1 MIGSFLQCL
10 DSTVGQKTSAHEKK
24 INVIEL
30 TAKVEELFN
39 VHWSAASLV
48 DHMKIKKRKISK
60 RENKTDKAG
69 IWKKTQFHK
78 PGSPR

>member
-39 VHWSAASLV
+39 VH
-48 DHMKIKKRKISK
+48 
-60 RENKTDKAG
+60 
-69 IWKKTQFHK
+69 
-78 PGSPR
+78 